1 LRVFGYVVMPDHVHL
16 IMSEPQRGTLADAI
30 ISQARL
36 TTADGEAEHF
46 WQKRYYDFN
55 VPGGGPHLNRGA
67 TTSHIWR

>member
-1 LRVFGYVVMPDHVHL
+1 
-16 IMSEPQRGTLADAI
+16 MSEPQRGTLADAI